1 MKRVLLCVLCLALLL
16 SGCTQTG
23 ASPSTATFAGLTREE
38 YKLSKDSEGVF
49 CQVKF
54 PGMITA
60 FSLVQSSNFPWS
72 DHEEFPGLI
81 MGNPW

>member
-1 MKRVLLCVLCLALLL
+1 
-16 SGCTQTG
+16 
-23 ASPSTATFAGLTREE
+23 
-38 YKLSKDSEGVF
+38 VF

-54 PGMITA
+54 PGLITA